1 MDRPPPDPS
10 PISKGGAAL
19 SLCRARRVHDPAD
32 ADASRGARLVLSG
45 VSRPTD
51 VPLARPRLT
60 AADGDTFPGEG
71 VRVTLACAAEGTAR
85 TEISDARGAF
95 RFMNVPV
102 DRCSIDADVQGLRMR
117 PVTAVTVAGEMVE
130 PICMSSL
137 CLRVGPDRT
146 RSSKPAR
153 AEDAAQALQVA

>member
-1 MDRPPPDPS
+1 
-10 PISKGGAAL
+10 
-19 SLCRARRVHDPAD
+19 
-32 ADASRGARLVLSG
+32 
-45 VSRPTD
+45 
-51 VPLARPRLT
+51 
-60 AADGDTFPGEG
+60 
-71 VRVTLACAAEGTAR
+71 
-85 TEISDARGAF
+85 
-95 RFMNVPV
+95 MNVPV
-102 DRCSIDADVQGLRMR
+102 DRCSIDADVQGFRMR